1 MRGVTSCARNQ
12 TTTERVPV
20 AKKLSKSSAKPRLL
34 SGGNPQIP
42 RGDGDAPV
50 AAYIAALPD
59 WKQDVGARID
69 RAIMEAVPHA
79 KKAVKWNS
87 PFYGVEGHGWFL
99 AMHAFE
105 KYMKITFFRG
115 ASLDPPPPIASKVP
129 EVRYLHIE
137 EGSDFDDAQFQAQ
150 FQAWVR
156 AASKLPGGEGLGP
169 C

>member
-1 MRGVTSCARNQ
+1 M
-12 TTTERVPV
+12 
-20 AKKLSKSSAKPRLL
+20 AKKSARSSASTARKTSPDKPRLL

-59 WKQDVGARID
+59 WKQDVGERID

-79 KKAVKWNS
+79 KKAVKWNT

-99 AMHAFE
+99 AMHAFA

-115 ASLDPPPPIASKVP
+115 TSLDPPPPISSKVS
-129 EVRYLHIE
+129 EVRYLHVDE
-137 EGSDFDDAQFQAQ
+137 RGVFDEAQFKR
-150 FQAWVR
+150 WVKAVSR
-156 AASKLPGGEGLGP
+156 LPGGDGLGP

>member
-1 MRGVTSCARNQ
+1 MQKKSARKTATATRTKTQ
-12 TTTERVPV
+12 D
-20 AKKLSKSSAKPRLL
+20 KPQLL

-59 WKQDVGARID
+59 WKQGVAERID
-69 RAIMEAVPHA
+69 RAVMEAVPHA

-99 AMHAFE
+99 AMHAFA
-105 KYMKITFFRG
+105 KYMKVTFFRG
-115 ASLDPPPPIASKVP
+115 TSLEPQPPVASKVA
-129 EVRYLHIE
+129 EVRYLHIDE
-137 EGSDFDDAQFQAQ
+137 HGAFDEAQFKR
-150 FQAWVR
+150 WVR
-156 AASKLPGGEGLGP
+156 TASRLPGGEGLGS